1 MDLGEGP
8 GVRPLL
14 FWVSQKEEK
23 PAGQLQNKSA
33 PSLPSAQGLDWLI
46 VGLLG
51 MSETGSKLKTT
62 REGLPWEQGQ
72 KGGFY
77 LLTRHSLLPLP
88 HLNSVC
94 NCILL

>member
-23 PAGQLQNKSA
+23 LTGQLQNKSA
-33 PSLPSAQGLDWLI
+33 SSLPSAQGLDWLFL
-46 VGLLG
+46 GLLG

-62 REGLPWEQGQ
+62 RSKRRIL
-72 KGGFY
+72 FAY
-77 LLTRHSLLPLP
+77 SSFSLTLAS
-88 HLNSVC
+88 S
-94 NCILL
+94 